1 MQLLNK
7 GLKYNL
13 PHKHKEW
20 IQTLASDA
28 DTTICLLPDKDQPY
42 VRQLV
47 ASNIKKILNNHN
59 ILKEKLLTIRTK

>member
-13 PHKHKEW
+13 HHKHKQW

-59 ILKEKLLTIRTK
+59 ILTFIGRGI